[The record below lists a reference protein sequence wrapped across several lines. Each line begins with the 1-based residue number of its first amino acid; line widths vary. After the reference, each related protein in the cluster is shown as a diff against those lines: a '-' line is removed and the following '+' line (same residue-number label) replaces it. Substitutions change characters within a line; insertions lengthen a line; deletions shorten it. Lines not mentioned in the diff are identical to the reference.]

1 MRARWLGAIVLC
13 GLVAAAAAQDPRQG
27 RGRRGGRGA
36 DQERAYERIKTALEM
51 NKEQLARFEEL
62 VAEQRERSRE
72 ARQRFQDMRDA
83 MQEGDEGLAEK
94 LRAEMREGGRDRGG
108 IGRLLDEL
116 EPILDEDQLEKLG
129 ALREQLQSRQRR
141 GGDAGQVFRM
151 MRELPGEL
159 DMDESQHEKFR
170 ELLAEQ
176 RERFAGRRG
185 DRRGNRGG
193 DAEEGQGR
201 GRAGRRDQSGARDE
215 LIARIAEILNDE
227 QKKQFEEYV
236 ERLQANR
243 GRGGERGRDDRSR
256 GGDVQSLLRAAMRV
270 DLSDE
275 QKEEFQEIRR
285 SATEA
290 TRELG
295 RRDTDDR
302 ALLAA
307 KVKKQILELLDGD
320 QKEAFERN
328 LARGSR
334 SRGPRREGDRDRNP
348 RRRRDDPSERP

>member
-72 ARQRFQDMRDA
+72 ARGRFQDMRDA

-116 EPILDEDQLEKLG
+116 EPILDEEQLEKLG

-141 GGDAGQVFRM
+141 GGAPGQIFRM
-151 MRELPGEL
+151 MRELPDEL
-159 DMDESQHEKFR
+159 DMDESQREKFR
-170 ELLAEQ
+170 DLLAEQ
-176 RERFAGRRG
+176 RGRFAGRRG
-185 DRRGNRGG
+185 DRRGRP
-193 DAEEGQGR
+193 D
-201 GRAGRRDQSGARDE
+201 RRDQGGVGDE
-215 LIARIAEILNDE
+215 LIGKIAEILNDE
-227 QKKQFEEYV
+227 QKKQFEQYV
-236 ERLQANR
+236 EQLQANR
-243 GRGGERGRDDRSR
+243 GGGGERGRDDRSR

-295 RRDTDDR
+295 RRDTDDQ

-334 SRGPRREGDRDRNP
+334 SRGPGREGGRNRNP